1 MQPFS
6 ILLQLR
12 IRQLVNRLR
21 SLHRESKLKIA
32 VVGGLGFI
40 LWAGLFLFFFQS
52 FRFLDRFFT
61 PESQD
66 LRLADPF
73 TPTMMAF
80 FYISLFLML
89 IFSNAVISYS
99 SLFRSNETKYLITCP
114 IKHETIFLHKYVESL
129 IFSSWAFFVL
139 ALPLSL
145 AYGLVIEAGPGF
157 YFSSVCFFGF
167 FSMIPAAIGALLAL
181 VVSAMVPA
189 KPTKAL
195 VALIAAS
202 LAVIVWLVA
211 QILNTTHEG
220 YDSAW
225 VYGILDKIRFVRS
238 EFVPSYWVSKG
249 LESSAR
255 GKWLDASYFLGLVAS
270 NGLMA
275 TLFGIWTAR
284 RLYRSA
290 WSKVTDGKD
299 KKRYTSRRWL
309 NLSDRWLTM
318 RLLIDKDF
326 TIFRRD
332 PVQWTQCAILFGL
345 LGIYILNLKTFR
357 FDAESL
363 IWRNSTAFLNLT
375 ATSLVLATLTTRFI
389 FPLLSLEG
397 KRFWILGLL
406 PIRRE
411 TLLYGKFWYS
421 LAISLT
427 ISEVL
432 IVISNLMLSTPMEI
446 RILHGVTVAFI
457 CLALSALS
465 VGLSAIYP
473 DLKEDNPSKI
483 VSGFGGTLNLIISL
497 GYVVMVVVLEAVPC
511 HLYFANVIDEPEL
524 KFWAGIGISVVVLLT
539 AAMVVIPLWLG
550 VRAIRKMEI

>member
-1 MQPFS
+1 MKPFS
-6 ILLQLR
+6 LLLQLR
-12 IRQLVNRLR
+12 VRQLVNRLR
-21 SLHRESKLKIA
+21 SLHQESRLKIA
-32 VVGGLGFI
+32 VVGGLGFL

-61 PESQD
+61 PESQS

-80 FYISLFLML
+80 FFISLFLML

-99 SLFRSNETKYLITCP
+99 SLFRSNEAKYLITCP
-114 IKHETIFLHKYVESL
+114 IGHETIFLHKYTESL

-145 AYGLVIEAGPGF
+145 SYGLVIGAGPGF
-157 YFSSVCFFGF
+157 YITSLCFFGF
-167 FSMIPAAIGALLAL
+167 FAMIAAAIGALLAL
-181 VVSAMVPA
+181 IASAVMPS
-189 KPTKAL
+189 KPVKAL
-195 VALIAAS
+195 VLVIAAT
-202 LAVIVWLVA
+202 LVVIVWLVVK
-211 QILNTTHEG
+211 ILNTTHEG

-238 EFVPSYWVSKG
+238 EFVPSYWVTKG
-249 LESSAR
+249 LEFSAR
-255 GKWLDASYFLGLVAS
+255 GKWSDAAFFLGLVAS

-275 TLFGIWTAR
+275 TLVGVWTAE
-284 RLYRSA
+284 RLYPAA
-290 WSKVTDGKD
+290 WSKTTGGKEN
-299 KKRYTSRRWL
+299 KRYRNRRWL
-309 NLSDRWLTM
+309 KLSDRWLTM

-326 TIFRRD
+326 TIFLRD

-357 FDAESL
+357 FDAESV

-421 LAISLT
+421 FAISLA

-432 IVISNLMLSTPMEI
+432 IVISNLMLSTPREI
-446 RILHGVTVAFI
+446 RMLHAVTVAFV
-457 CLALSALS
+457 CMALSAMS

-473 DLKEDNPSKI
+473 NLKEDNPSKI
-483 VSGFGGTLNLIISL
+483 VSGFGGTLNLILSL
-497 GYVVMVVVLEAVPC
+497 GYVVLVVVLEAVPC

-524 KFWAGIGISVVVLLT
+524 KFWVGIGVGVVVLIT
-539 AAMVVIPLWLG
+539 AAAVVIPLWLG
-550 VRAIRKMEI
+550 VRAIRRMEL